1 MSFGLDSGNVGLGRG
16 GQNKMTG
23 SYCFRRNHE
32 HSDCFAVGLAST
44 TRDVLLSGACIEI
57 RRRQKITDMSKL
69 TVALDPTD
77 HYRRAQSLANA
88 SAKHSLITSGLVPH
102 V

>member
-1 MSFGLDSGNVGLGRG
+1 MAATFLFGWPC
-16 GQNKMTG
+16 T
-23 SYCFRRNHE
+23 
-32 HSDCFAVGLAST
+32 
-44 TRDVLLSGACIEI
+44 EI

-77 HYRRAQSLANA
+77 HYRRAQSLANT